1 MAKADLEKE
10 LHVKTMKSS
19 SNVIPKTQAYVLIGA
34 TLLLVICA
42 GVLLASWRLGL
53 LATADG
59 GPQTA
64 EVNSASAAPAAEPG
78 VGGEVGSAQVD
89 NVVLLQRLEQ
99 CRPECAGVDL
109 AFIDVTQQP
118 IQLDGLNLQGANLSN
133 ANLAFHPL
141 NHSDLS
147 GAKLNGANLHA
158 AELKWANFTGAD
170 LSGAKLTFTI
180 LSAAT
185 LTDATLT
192 GTDLTKARYDKN
204 TVWPVGFNPEAAGA
218 IFVGLR

>member
-19 SNVIPKTQAYVLIGA
+19 SNVIPKTQAYVLIGG
-34 TLLLVICA
+34 TLLLVICVGA
-42 GVLLASWRLGL
+42 LLVGWRLGL

-59 GPQTA
+59 RPQTA
-64 EVNSASAAPAAEPG
+64 EIDSSVAPVTEPI
-78 VGGEVGSAQVD
+78 VIEESSSVQVD
-89 NVVLLQRLEQ
+89 NAALLQRLEQ
-99 CRPECAGVDL
+99 CRPKCAGVDL
-109 AFIDVTQQP
+109 AFLVVTQQP

-133 ANLAFHPL
+133 ANLAFHLL

-180 LSAAT
+180 LSAAN
-185 LTDATLT
+185 LTEANLA
-192 GTDLTKARYDKN
+192 GADLTKARYDKN
-204 TVWPVGFNPEAAGA
+204 TLWSAGFDPEAAGA
-218 IFVGLR
+218 IFVGIR